1 MTVNAGNKDQSI
13 VGLRDGQH
21 AQKEVHGS
29 VEVTVNAD
37 DSDNND
43 VPSQSEN
50 VGDEENHKEGYLV
63 ISKNGESQEDEFCHF
78 CEVLS
83 LHSAISVS

>member
-1 MTVNAGNKDQSI
+1 M
-13 VGLRDGQH
+13 
-21 AQKEVHGS
+21 
-29 VEVTVNAD
+29 EVTVNAD
-37 DSDNND
+37 DSDNDD

-63 ISKNGESQEDEFCHF
+63 ISKDGESQEDEFCHF